1 VLSRLR
7 VVGVGRDL
15 RTKTFD
21 IDSPNGMTFYKDN
34 IGGLRIGLRLPG
46 IALTD

>member
-1 VLSRLR
+1 M
-7 VVGVGRDL
+7 
-15 RTKTFD
+15 KTFD

-46 IALTD
+46 IALND